1 MNRARFI
8 PIASLLIVL
17 GAAMAGGAS
26 LLTWARA
33 TWKNDLQGQ
42 FDTTATGGDAAQAL
56 IPLAVA
62 ALAALGAVLASRG
75 WLRRVVGVLIALAG
89 ATVMWQ
95 GIAGLVSAPTDA
107 LTPTGRPAT
116 EVGTANLEFWGPAIA
131 SLGGLLLITAGV
143 LVVLAPSAKRA
154 MGSRYERG
162 PVAVGPGDSARD
174 ADLDAVAM
182 WKEQDAARDPTLAD
196 SVAPPSGISQ
206 VPPNGSTFDA
216 VKFTDEPPTDG
227 VANRPAGER

>member
-1 MNRARFI
+1 MSRARLV
-8 PIASLLIVL
+8 PIASLLIIL

-26 LLTWARA
+26 LQTWARA

-42 FDTTATGGDAAQAL
+42 FDTAATGGDAAPAL

-75 WLRRVVGVLIALAG
+75 WLRRAVGVLIALAG
-89 ATVMWQ
+89 ATVTWQ
-95 GIAGLVSAPTDA
+95 GITGLVSAPTDA
-107 LTPTGRPAT
+107 LTPTARPAT
-116 EVGTANLEFWGPAIA
+116 EVGTATREFWGPATA
-131 SLGGLLLITAGV
+131 TLGGLLLIGAGV

-162 PVAVGPGDSARD
+162 PVTAGPGDSARD

-182 WKEQDAARDPTLAD
+182 WKEQDADRDPTLAAKAD
-196 SVAPPSGISQ
+196 
-206 VPPNGSTFDA
+206 PPNGSTSDA
-216 VKFTDEPPTDG
+216 EKFTEGPPTDG
-227 VANRPAGER
+227 VANRPPEER